1 MDESLVF
8 MKTAKGTAEIANRSG
23 ALSLMVRRVLI
34 MADGQRPLRE
44 LASWVRAGEIENVMN
59 LLESQGFVQRVGG
72 GGSVSAGPAS
82 LPVAAVPMPPTTA
95 ASGVTG
101 APGTAG
107 ATAAAAAAL
116 EDRIQQSFEE
126 TRRRALREVSDRL
139 GPDGDHLVQK
149 IERCR
154 TNEEL
159 RELVREAERLI
170 AVFYKEVAAQ
180 DFIRALRRR

>member
-1 MDESLVF
+1 MDELTVF
-8 MKTAKGTAEIANRSG
+8 MKTAKGVEEIANRSG

-34 MADGQRPLRE
+34 MADGQRPIRD

-59 LLESQGFVQRVGG
+59 LLESQGYVQRVGG
-72 GGSVSAGPAS
+72 PPPAPSAAVGTLPPS
-82 LPVAAVPMPPTTA
+82 PPVAATA
-95 ASGVTG
+95 VAS
-101 APGTAG
+101 APQ
-107 ATAAAAAAL
+107 
-116 EDRIQQSFEE
+116 EDRGQQNFEE

>member
-1 MDESLVF
+1 MDESTVF
-8 MKTAKGTAEIANRSG
+8 MKTAKGVDEIANRSG

-34 MADGQRPLRE
+34 MADGQRPMRD
-44 LASWVRAGEIENVMN
+44 LASWVRAGEIENVMT

-72 GGSVSAGPAS
+72 APAK
-82 LPVAAVPMPPTTA
+82 PATV
-95 ASGVTG
+95 G
-101 APGTAG
+101 AGTAS
-107 ATAAAAAAL
+107 AAPNPAPTVTPTVSQDERGL
-116 EDRIQQSFEE
+116 QQNFEE

-154 TNEEL
+154 NNEEL

>member
-1 MDESLVF
+1 MDESIVY
-8 MKTAKGTAEIANRSG
+8 MKTAKGAEEIANRSG

-34 MADGQRPLRE
+34 MADGQRPVRE

-59 LLESQGFVQRVGG
+59 LLESQGYVQRVGG
-72 GGSVSAGPAS
+72 PPPAPSTVVGALPPSPPTVAPAPVAVSAPQ
-82 LPVAAVPMPPTTA
+82 
-95 ASGVTG
+95 
-101 APGTAG
+101 
-107 ATAAAAAAL
+107 
-116 EDRIQQSFEE
+116 EDRGQQHFDD

-154 TNEEL
+154 NNEEL
-159 RELVREAERLI
+159 REVVREAERLI